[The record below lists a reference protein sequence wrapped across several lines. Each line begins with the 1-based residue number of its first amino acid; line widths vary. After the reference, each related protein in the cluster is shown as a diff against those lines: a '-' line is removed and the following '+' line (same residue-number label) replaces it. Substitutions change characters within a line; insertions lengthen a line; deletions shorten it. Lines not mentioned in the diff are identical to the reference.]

1 MEDAEIDPVVTEPVV
16 GVAPEPVVEVPV
28 VKVRKPAPLPATGSV
43 FNLLKESNNS
53 TRPISGAKMQTILVS
68 GSHKA
73 IEIAPL
79 ITTPT
84 SVVIMASGSAPSSL
98 KNVPFVNKASNS
110 VNGRRVPPQVPVYTD
125 AMDDEIERIDFSDL
139 TLTESLHIHAA
150 ESHLEAFVAYIN
162 EGRIS
167 TNNSKPQ
174 IVADVRDLSFL
185 KKFAKY
191 LSYKVKI
198 CTVKS
203 AIRILVKLES
213 YKDST
218 WKASPEFWLELQKF
232 YKKLKVINNYLILN
246 VYHSYEHICLFYI

>member
-1 MEDAEIDPVVTEPVV
+1 MEDAEIEPVVTVVKVAPEPVV
-16 GVAPEPVVEVPV
+16 GVAPEPVVEVAPV

-43 FNLLKESNNS
+43 FNLVKESTTSSRQTPS
-53 TRPISGAKMQTILVS
+53 TKKQTIL
-68 GSHKA
+68 
-73 IEIAPL
+73 IAT
-79 ITTPT
+79 TTPT
-84 SVVIMASGSAPSSL
+84 SVVMASGSAPSSL

-110 VNGRRVPPQVPVYTD
+110 VNGRRVPPQVPAYTD
-125 AMDDEIERIDFSDL
+125 AMDDEIERIDLSDL
-139 TLTESLHIHAA
+139 TLTESLHIQAA
-150 ESHLEAFVAYIN
+150 ESHLEAFVDYIN

-218 WKASPEFWLELQKF
+218 WKASPEFMQELQKF